1 MVENH
6 HPAHVHPVRYTVSFP
21 APQTHYACIEAVLP
35 VEGAHDVEVFLPVWT
50 PGSYLVREYARH
62 IENVAVTDGGGSKTL
77 PFSRSRKN
85 RWRVKTHG
93 SREIRFS
100 YRVYCREMSV
110 RTNWVEDSFALLN
123 GAPAFVTLAD
133 GVKRPHEVLLDLP
146 SHWQTSVTGMP
157 EAAGGAP
164 HHYLAEDY
172 DTLVDSPILL
182 GNPAI
187 YRFDVDGIPHIL
199 ANLGEEGVWDGPRS
213 AADTEAIVR
222 CHHRMWGSLPY
233 TKYVFLNLLVEG
245 GGGLEHANSVCLMA
259 SRWATRTRRSYLGWL
274 SLVSHEYFHVW
285 NIKRLRPVE
294 LGPFDYEKEN
304 PTKSLWISEG
314 FTDYYAGLA
323 LRRAGLTT
331 AGEYPGTETPPA
343 PGSLSGIIASLQATP
358 GRLVQSVAQ
367 ASYDAW
373 IKHYRPDENSANT
386 SISYYTKG
394 TVIAWL
400 LDARIR
406 RATDGA
412 RSLDDVMR
420 LAFSRFSATR
430 GFTPEEFVAVAEE
443 IAGISLESFFHRAVE
458 TTEELDYTEALDWFG
473 LRFKQPG
480 PSDKAWL
487 GAETRVDVGRLVVS
501 RVPRETPA
509 FDAGLNVED
518 EILAIDNF
526 RVRPELILQ
535 RLENYQPGTRISI
548 LLARRERVMTIGL
561 TLGIQPERWQLE
573 VAPDA
578 TDTQK
583 RHLDIW
589 TSNL

>member
-1 MVENH
+1 
-6 HPAHVHPVRYTVSFP
+6 
-21 APQTHYACIEAVLP
+21 
-35 VEGAHDVEVFLPVWT
+35 
-50 PGSYLVREYARH
+50 
-62 IENVAVTDGGGSKTL
+62 
-77 PFSRSRKN
+77 
-85 RWRVKTHG
+85 
-93 SREIRFS
+93 
-100 YRVYCREMSV
+100 
-110 RTNWVEDSFALLN
+110 
-123 GAPAFVTLAD
+123 
-133 GVKRPHEVLLDLP
+133 
-146 SHWQTSVTGMP
+146 
-157 EAAGGAP
+157 
-164 HHYLAEDY
+164 
-172 DTLVDSPILL
+172 
-182 GNPAI
+182 
-187 YRFDVDGIPHIL
+187 
-199 ANLGEEGVWDGPRS
+199 
-213 AADTEAIVR
+213 
-222 CHHRMWGSLPY
+222 
-233 TKYVFLNLLVEG
+233 
-245 GGGLEHANSVCLMA
+245 
-259 SRWATRTRRSYLGWL
+259 
-274 SLVSHEYFHVW
+274 
-285 NIKRLRPVE
+285 VE